1 MPHVITQTFG
11 KFCRKMLAF
20 IIVIEAV
27 HFIWTNV
34 ISSKMFSHVNLQTRN
49 VILSKLCGQDVRE
62 PTTEL
67 KDLNT
72 LRNGYIVLEY
82 RLFYFYQ
89 SRLYDPFSFKII

>member
-1 MPHVITQTFG
+1 ML
-11 KFCRKMLAF
+11 FCQR
-20 IIVIEAV
+20 
-27 HFIWTNV
+27 
-34 ISSKMFSHVNLQTRN
+34 
-49 VILSKLCGQDVRE
+49 LCGQDGRE

-89 SRLYDPFSFKII
+89 CRLYDPFSFKIILLVSFKKST